1 MMKILS
7 AGRESNMNKNG
18 FTLVELLAVIVLIGL
33 LIGIGIPGVNKIS
46 SNMKRKSLNTK
57 IKLIEEAAILWGQDN
72 KTRLSETKGCVNET
86 TANNEEKTYSCK
98 LVTIDLL
105 LKDNYLDSDN
115 NSGEYINP
123 QTNSSMKNDCV
134 AVYKK
139 NNRVYAKYDK
149 TKYEYAESA
158 KKCII
163 TT

>member
-1 MMKILS
+1 MKILN
-7 AGRESNMNKNG
+7 AGRGSNMNKNG

-72 KTRLSETKGCVNET
+72 KTRLSETQDCVNET
-86 TANNEEKTYSCK
+86 TNNEEKTYSCK

-139 NNRVYAKYDK
+139 NNMVYAKYDNSNYVY
-149 TKYEYAESA
+149 TESA
-158 KKCII
+158 KKCEIK
-163 TT
+163 